1 MRKSFSGSGGMITRD
16 EVVSEYAIQSTF
28 FTQLF
33 PILDEVIQI
42 FHNVLAENVKK
53 LGSERLIVLEQVF
66 IAALDCGLIKL
77 AEDCFRIL
85 ISEFP
90 ESLRVMKLKSML
102 LEALVS
108 TIKDLIVSK
117 ITHLM

>member
-1 MRKSFSGSGGMITRD
+1 M
-16 EVVSEYAIQSTF
+16 
-28 FTQLF
+28 
-33 PILDEVIQI
+33 
-42 FHNVLAENVKK
+42 
-53 LGSERLIVLEQVF
+53 LEQVF

-102 LEALVS
+102 LEALVRFS
-108 TIKDLIVSK
+108 GCELCEILF
-117 ITHLM
+117 

>member
-1 MRKSFSGSGGMITRD
+1 M
-16 EVVSEYAIQSTF
+16 VSRCRHPIEL
-28 FTQLF
+28 FTQLCKT
-33 PILDEVIQI
+33 LSDEVIQI
-42 FHNVLAENVKK
+42 FHSVLAENVKK

-108 TIKDLIVSK
+108 GLCAGLECLLICVFSGA
-117 ITHLM
+117 L